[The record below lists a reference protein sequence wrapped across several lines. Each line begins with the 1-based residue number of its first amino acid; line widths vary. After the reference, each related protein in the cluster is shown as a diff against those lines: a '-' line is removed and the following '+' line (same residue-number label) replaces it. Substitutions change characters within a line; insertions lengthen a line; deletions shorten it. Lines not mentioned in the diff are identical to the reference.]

1 MRMRGRSV
9 GAELEDMLKR
19 CREGN
24 GGMLSDAVVLSLLSS
39 FFPNIPELVRVHA
52 HDSGV
57 PMCCQPPDSLSI
69 SREIEV
75 AVSFLDSGGLVWPR
89 PRIVLLLL

>member
-1 MRMRGRSV
+1 MW
-9 GAELEDMLKR
+9 KQ

-24 GGMLSDAVVLSLLSS
+24 GGVLFDTVVSSLLSS
-39 FFPNIPELVRVHA
+39 FFPNIPELVRVHV

-57 PMCCQPPDSLSI
+57 PMCCRPPDNLSI
-69 SREIEV
+69 SRGIEV

-89 PRIVLLLL
+89 PCIVLLLL